1 MFRLLVFLLD
11 LVLMFSMSVLI
22 FSSTSSLL
30 QLGLGILLTI
40 RVALNVILR
49 LEDNLQ
55 IHPRLA
61 INSLLQPATRD
72 DRCPICHI
80 DHMFEPRKLSCD
92 HVFCRDCAL
101 LMLCKRDTCPLC
113 EKIPQQQLGIRIAVP
128 FGSLVAIF
136 MPHAVHW
143 LWIYLVLSATWAVP
157 CVWQWRLPTGSELML
172 ATIRAS
178 IQLALRTEL
187 VDIIPYI
194 AYLRSRPGSGSRLVD
209 TVAILCT
216 SVVTLPYDYAAWMY
230 LSLFAAFVMWQYW
243 NDGL

>member
-1 MFRLLVFLLD
+1 
-11 LVLMFSMSVLI
+11 
-22 FSSTSSLL
+22 
-30 QLGLGILLTI
+30 
-40 RVALNVILR
+40 
-49 LEDNLQ
+49 
-55 IHPRLA
+55 
-61 INSLLQPATRD
+61 
-72 DRCPICHI
+72 
-80 DHMFEPRKLSCD
+80 
-92 HVFCRDCAL
+92 
-101 LMLCKRDTCPLC
+101 
-113 EKIPQQQLGIRIAVP
+113 
-128 FGSLVAIF
+128 
-136 MPHAVHW
+136 
-143 LWIYLVLSATWAVP
+143 
-157 CVWQWRLPTGSELML
+157 ML